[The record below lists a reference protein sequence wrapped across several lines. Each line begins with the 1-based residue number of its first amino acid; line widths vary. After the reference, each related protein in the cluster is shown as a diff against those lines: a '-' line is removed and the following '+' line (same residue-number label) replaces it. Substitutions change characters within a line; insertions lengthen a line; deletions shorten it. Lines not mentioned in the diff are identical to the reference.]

1 MKEVLFQ
8 TLWDLVERAITPS
21 SPTAQTPPRS
31 PSQNSAAPSPDH
43 TNDPR
48 DSVNRH
54 RSSTITSAPQTPRKV
69 PRPVRVVPTVS
80 VPKLPQAATAQE
92 QYDHVT
98 RLMLAKY
105 NIKVRKWRK
114 SSSGVAYELLYR
126 DGTIKRLI
134 ESPYP
139 RGPMS
144 MAIFLHEIGHHAIGF
159 HVYKP
164 RCLEEYH
171 AWAFAIAAMEEH
183 GLNITD
189 AVRRRMHRS
198 LHYAVAKASRRGLK
212 SLPAELLPYVHDA
225 PKRVT

>member
-1 MKEVLFQ
+1 MKDGIFQ
-8 TLWDLVERAITPS
+8 TLWDFVERVITP
-21 SPTAQTPPRS
+21 
-31 PSQNSAAPSPDH
+31 PSQHSAPPASTLPAAAPVAS
-43 TNDPR
+43 R
-48 DSVNRH
+48 SVAQPK
-54 RSSTITSAPQTPRKV
+54 APAKRPF
-69 PRPVRVVPTVS
+69 RPVRVVPTVS
-80 VPKLPQAATAQE
+80 IPDLPTESSAQDH
-92 QYDHVT
+92 YDHVT
-98 RLMLAKY
+98 RLMLARY

-164 RCLEEYH
+164 RCLEEFH

-198 LHYAVAKASRRGLK
+198 LHYAVSKATRRGLK
-212 SLPAELLPYVHDA
+212 SLPPELVPYLQDA
-225 PKRVT
+225 PKRAA